1 MLIRTR
7 MGISADGFIATPDGL
22 PAFLSVPGF
31 TPHGS
36 YDWPVFSKQIEAVVM
51 GRAGLDAGL
60 GSGDWP
66 WPGKQVY
73 VLTSRPLPAD
83 VPADVV
89 VADGSPE
96 GLLGRLRAARLT
108 GDAFLL
114 GGQRTLHAF
123 LALGAIDELGLLKL
137 PVLLGEGVPFSLPG
151 APRHLLRLEQQQAF
165 ADGAAHPSL
174 RVRPVTRDAAR
185 LSGPKPPWLTP
196 RDRCGARCAD
206 RGWRSAPVPGWPRR
220 ARR

>member
-7 MGISADGFIATPDGL
+7 MGVSADGFIATPDGL
-22 PAFLSVPGF
+22 PAFVAIPGF

-36 YDWPVFSKQIEAVVM
+36 YDWPVFNQQVEAVVM
-51 GRAGLDAGL
+51 GRTGLDAGL

-66 WPGKQVY
+66 WPGKQIY
-73 VLTSRPLPAD
+73 VLTSRPVPAG

-89 VADGSPE
+89 ADASPQ
-96 GLLGRLRAARLT
+96 GLLDRLRAADLT

-123 LALGAIDELGLLKL
+123 LALGAIDRLEILKL

-151 APRHLLRLEQQQAF
+151 AGRHLLRLEQHHAF
-165 ADGAAHPSL
+165 TDGTVHLAYSF
-174 RVRPVTRDAAR
+174 TR
-185 LSGPKPPWLTP
+185 
-196 RDRCGARCAD
+196 
-206 RGWRSAPVPGWPRR
+206 
-220 ARR
+220 